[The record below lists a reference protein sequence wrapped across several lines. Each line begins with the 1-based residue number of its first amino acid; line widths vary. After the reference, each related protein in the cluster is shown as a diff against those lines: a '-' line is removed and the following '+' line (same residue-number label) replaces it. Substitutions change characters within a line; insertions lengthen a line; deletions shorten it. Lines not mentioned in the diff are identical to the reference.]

1 MKIIEPSTPGT
12 LQHYYD
18 LRWKILRAPWN
29 QPRGSE
35 QDELE
40 KSSSHLM
47 VVDSNQAVIGVGRL
61 HFNSIREA
69 QIRYMAVDFEQQRK
83 GIGTLLLDALE
94 HRAVELGAARIV
106 LEARESA
113 LRFYRK
119 NGYQAEGPG
128 HVLFNSIAHV
138 KMTKSLDI
146 QPRYSG
152 EADGC

>member
-1 MKIIEPSTPGT
+1 MKIIEPSTPDEF
-12 LQHYYD
+12 QNYYD

-40 KSSSHLM
+40 PSSRHLM
-47 VVDSNQAVIGVGRL
+47 VIDSKQAVIAVGRL

-69 QIRYMAVDFEQQRK
+69 QIRYMAVDIDQQRK
-83 GIGTLLLDALE
+83 GVGTLLLDALE
-94 HRAVELGAARIV
+94 QKAVKPGTVRIV
-106 LEARESA
+106 VDARESA

-119 NGYQAEGPG
+119 HGYAVEGPG

-138 KMTKSLDI
+138 KMKKIITL
-146 QPRYSG
+146 
-152 EADGC
+152 